1 MVSRLPGGGAPS
13 RRRVDRGHL
22 RCCERKW
29 LLAAVL
35 PSLAR
40 SLLVGAA
47 SVLALVLVPV
57 SAPARFSG
65 AAEPTFPNSQ
75 IKQRSLQ
82 AYDANRPVERVR
94 RWRASTPSAGR
105 RLASAVLLAPGSG
118 SYRARG
124 SVLVRAL
131 QLRLAEV
138 GAAPGRIDGR
148 YGSLTERAVGRFQA
162 AHGLRVDGIAG
173 PVTLAALNA
182 PIPVLYPGAGDQQ
195 AGGSGSVRSLQRRLA
210 GLGFAPGPIDGRD
223 GPLTIQAVE
232 RFQGAHGLQA
242 DGIVGVHTWRA
253 LRAAGRDAAS
263 APSEAARPQGPAR
276 PQGGAGAPA
285 CARTAGH
292 ARIAGI
298 GGAGAGDDVAQ
309 LRARPR
315 SYASR

>member
-1 MVSRLPGGGAPS
+1 M
-13 RRRVDRGHL
+13 
-22 RCCERKW
+22 
-29 LLAAVL
+29 LA
-35 PSLAR
+35 S
-40 SLLVGAA
+40 
-47 SVLALVLVPV
+47 VLVPV

-94 RWRASTPSAGR
+94 RWGASTPSAGR

-253 LRAAGRDAAS
+253 LRAAGRDAAR
-263 APSEAARPQGPAR
+263 RPQKRPVPKDQPVLKATQEHRRVPAL
-276 PQGGAGAPA
+276 PVTLVLLGLAALGLATTSLSY
-285 CARTAGH
+285 AR
-292 ARIAGI
+292 ARARMRR
-298 GGAGAGDDVAQ
+298 AK
-309 LRARPR
+309 ARPR
-315 SYASR
+315 GLEIKPMPLPPGWRVPTGSLVAEHEERER